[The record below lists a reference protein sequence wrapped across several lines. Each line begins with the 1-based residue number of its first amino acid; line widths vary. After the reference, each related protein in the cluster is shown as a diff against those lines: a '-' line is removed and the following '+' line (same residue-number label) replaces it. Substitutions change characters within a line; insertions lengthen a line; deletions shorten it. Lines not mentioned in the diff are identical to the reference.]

1 MREPAGHPLHALQ
14 LVWPAEGWKK
24 PLAHPEQADTV
35 DTAENFPP
43 VHSMQVLAPGSAP
56 LLVTE
61 PSAHTVHEASLEPIE
76 YSPAAQAVQVV
87 PPTNMLLSVIEP
99 AWHGKQKVWL
109 SESW

>member
-1 MREPAGHPLHALQ
+1 
-14 LVWPAEGWKK
+14 
-24 PLAHPEQADTV
+24 
-35 DTAENFPP
+35 
-43 VHSMQVLAPGSAP
+43 MQVLAPGSAP

-61 PSAHTVHEASLEPIE
+61 PSAHTVHEASLESVE